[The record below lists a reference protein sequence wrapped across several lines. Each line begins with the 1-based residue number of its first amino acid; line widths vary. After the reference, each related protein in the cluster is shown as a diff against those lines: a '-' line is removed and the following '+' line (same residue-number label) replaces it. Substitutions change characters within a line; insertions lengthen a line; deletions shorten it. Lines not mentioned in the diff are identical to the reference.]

1 MSEAAGRQEGGK
13 RTGAVSGVKASPDWI
28 SEFSWQHRILAA
40 PGGAPLGRQPSS
52 FHLPCSF
59 LVAVAGGLVK
69 LPSEWC
75 SRDGR
80 FTEDRVTLGQ
90 AGRAVFGQATFF
102 VTHAWSYK

>member
-1 MSEAAGRQEGGK
+1 M
-13 RTGAVSGVKASPDWI
+13 
-28 SEFSWQHRILAA
+28 
-40 PGGAPLGRQPSS
+40 
-52 FHLPCSF
+52 
-59 LVAVAGGLVK
+59 AGGLVK